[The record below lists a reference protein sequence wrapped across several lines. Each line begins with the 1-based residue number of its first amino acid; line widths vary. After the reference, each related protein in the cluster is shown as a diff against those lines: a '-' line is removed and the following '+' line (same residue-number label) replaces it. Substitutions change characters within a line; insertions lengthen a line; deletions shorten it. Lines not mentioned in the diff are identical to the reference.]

1 LKVLAILLL
10 ASVLLLGGAAMAQ
23 QHNGGTVMGDLDALK
38 YRLNNVSDQL
48 SPELIRMQTTE
59 YRVYEQHASL
69 TPAQRQDALA
79 QANTAIAEADRYDR
93 EINSVEQGLEMA
105 ASQYRPAAMSRVNGT
120 IAEGKMQILRSDI
133 ASLRNDTA
141 SLRLSADRIRQM
153 T

>member
-1 LKVLAILLL
+1 MKVLAILLL
-10 ASVLLLGGAAMAQ
+10 ASVLLLGGVAMAQ

-48 SPELIRMQTTE
+48 SPELISMQTTE
-59 YRVYEQHASL
+59 YRVYEQHAGL
-69 TPAQRQDALA
+69 TPAQRQAALA
-79 QANTAIAEADRYDR
+79 QANMASADANRYDG
-93 EINSVEQGLEMA
+93 EINSVEQGLNTV
-105 ASQYRPAAMSRVNGT
+105 ASQYRPYAMSRVNGT

-141 SLRLSADRIRQM
+141 SLRLSADRIKQM